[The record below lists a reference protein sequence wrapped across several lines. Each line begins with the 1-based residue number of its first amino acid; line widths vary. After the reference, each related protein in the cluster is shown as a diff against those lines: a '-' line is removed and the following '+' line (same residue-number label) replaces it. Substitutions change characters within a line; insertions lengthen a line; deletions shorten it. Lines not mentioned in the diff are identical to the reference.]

1 MLNRRR
7 FLQTTMA
14 GTAMVSGLDRLV
26 FANTSGDAR
35 FILVILRG
43 GMDGLAAVPAY
54 TESAYGQ
61 LRGSLA
67 LGPPGTSGSV
77 LDLDGFFGLH
87 PKLTYLHSL
96 YKQKELLVAHAVAS
110 SYRDRSHFDGQKQL
124 ENGSNSP
131 LGAQDGWLNRALSQ
145 MPSSR
150 MDAIALSQNIP
161 LILYGDA
168 KVNSWS
174 PSVLPEADADT
185 ITRIA
190 KMYEGDSFFSS
201 QFESALRTRAMAED
215 LNDGGRNRGRRVRGN
230 QNMEVSVKAAG
241 RFLKDID
248 GPRIAVLESS
258 GWDTHANQGAGNG
271 QLANKFAQLDTG
283 LNLLKRELGG
293 VWKNTVVIV
302 ASEFGRTVAVNGS
315 NGTDHGT
322 ANAVFILGGAVNG
335 GKVISDWPGI
345 ARSKLY
351 EGRDLKPTMDIRSLF
366 KSLLHG
372 HLQVA
377 SQSLEKIIF
386 PNSNKARKI
395 PDLLVS

>member
-14 GTAMVSGLDRLV
+14 GAAMVSGVDRLV
-26 FANTSGDAR
+26 FAGTGGDAR

-54 TESAYGQ
+54 AESAYGQ

-67 LGPPGTSGSV
+67 LGSPGTSGGV

-87 PKLTYLHSL
+87 PELKNMHSL
-96 YKQKELLVAHAVAS
+96 YRQKELLVAHAVAS

-124 ENGSNSP
+124 ENGTNSP
-131 LGAQDGWLNRALSQ
+131 LGAQDGWLNRALSL

-174 PSVLPEADADT
+174 PPVLPEADADT

-190 KMYEGDSFFSS
+190 RMYEGDSFFSS
-201 QFESALRTRAMAED
+201 QFDSALRTRAMAED
-215 LNDGGRNRGRRVRGN
+215 LLDGGMNRGRRARGN

-241 RFLKDID
+241 RFLKDIN

-293 VWKNTVVIV
+293 VWENTVVMV

-335 GKVISDWPGI
+335 GKVISDWPGLS
-345 ARSKLY
+345 RPKLY

-366 KSLLHG
+366 KSLLHD

-377 SQSLEKIIF
+377 SQPLEKIIF
-386 PNSNKARKI
+386 PNSNKAGKI